1 MVFMSMGQRI
11 PREVE
16 IRGIYFS
23 PLLLAVILAVIAT
36 WFTCRLL
43 NRYGLSDHFE
53 QPVLVYVSLVLIYSI
68 LIGTFLIPS

>member
-1 MVFMSMGQRI
+1 MSVPPRI

-16 IRGIYFS
+16 IRGIYVS
-23 PLLLAVILAVIAT
+23 PLFLAAVLGVLAT

-43 NRYGLSDHFE
+43 NHYGLAEHFE
-53 QPVLVYVSLVLIYSI
+53 QPMLVYLSLAVIYTV